1 MEIKC
6 QLDATEVFIADL
18 IACSTC
24 FEHHYAHRQ
33 ELKSIIQWLLPVVFR
48 VVVFKLLVWC
58 GAEGYVSGL
67 RDAAAC
73 QIDATEFF
81 CCRSYCLLNMFR
93 APLCPS
99 SGTQEYYTVVAACG
113 ISCCGFQVAGL
124 VWS

>member
-1 MEIKC
+1 MPTRC
-6 QLDATEVFIADL
+6 NRGFYCNL

-24 FEHHYAHRQ
+24 FGHHYAHQQ

-48 VVVFKLLVWC
+48 AAVFKLLVWC

-67 RDAAAC
+67 QDAC
-73 QIDATEFF
+73 WLNRGFYY
-81 CCRSYCLLNMFR
+81 RSYCLLNMFR

-99 SGTQEYYTVVAACG
+99 SGAQEYYTVVAACG